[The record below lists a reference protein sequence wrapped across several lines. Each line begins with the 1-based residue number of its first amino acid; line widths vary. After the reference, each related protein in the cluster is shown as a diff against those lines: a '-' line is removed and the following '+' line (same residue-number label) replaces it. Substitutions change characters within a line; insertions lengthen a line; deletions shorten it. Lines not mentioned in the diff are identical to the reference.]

1 MDAVET
7 IEVYETDP
15 NDNPGSM
22 ISDVQLE
29 VPNYR
34 VHETIEEGKKREKIA
49 REKEIVATAAREKT
63 RETHREIVIGLEK
76 ELVEFEK
83 IYEEKQKDAYEKVP
97 NRWHNRM
104 KEAFKK
110 IHSSGY
116 TTREGWRIQL
126 EI

>member
-49 REKEIVATAAREKT
+49 SEKEIVATAAREKT

-83 IYEEKQKDAYEKVP
+83 IYEEKQKDAYEKVGGTL
-97 NRWHNRM
+97 RR
-104 KEAFKK
+104 
-110 IHSSGY
+110 
-116 TTREGWRIQL
+116 
-126 EI
+126 